1 MEVGPM
7 YIRPVS
13 SSLKISALVTVIF
26 IAKMILAHIFLFVW
40 LQQCFCLA
48 DNPFSN
54 MSSSQF
60 ACNFLYSTVEI

>member
-1 MEVGPM
+1 MEAGPM

-40 LQQCFCLA
+40 LQQCFCLP